1 MRIIISFFKTN
12 TKMNCIPIRKPK
24 KSKVY
29 PLSVENITNPDVLE
43 NLGTEPTMIRHI
55 KIRDENFSRQNT
67 VFTFENKTK

>member
-1 MRIIISFFKTN
+1 MICF
-12 TKMNCIPIRKPK
+12 PIRKPK

>member
-1 MRIIISFFKTN
+1 MI
-12 TKMNCIPIRKPK
+12 CLPIRKPK

-29 PLSVENITNPDVLE
+29 PLSIENITNPVVLE

-55 KIRDENFSRQNT
+55 KIKEENFSRQNT